1 MNTIKELCTKI
12 EILTDNNEH
21 TNAKLVLSKF
31 FGYENFTKIFKAINI
46 IHDTEGHL
54 NSEICAYRRQKGV
67 ELMTLI
73 KSDHG
78 EVIFNQI
85 NKAFY

>member
-1 MNTIKELCTKI
+1 MKTIKELCTEI

-21 TNAKLVLSKF
+21 TNAKLVVSEF

-54 NSEICAYRRQKGV
+54 AGEICAYRRQKGI
-67 ELMTLI
+67 ELMDLI
-73 KSDHG
+73 KSDQG
-78 EVIFNQI
+78 EDIFNQI
-85 NKAFY
+85 YKAF